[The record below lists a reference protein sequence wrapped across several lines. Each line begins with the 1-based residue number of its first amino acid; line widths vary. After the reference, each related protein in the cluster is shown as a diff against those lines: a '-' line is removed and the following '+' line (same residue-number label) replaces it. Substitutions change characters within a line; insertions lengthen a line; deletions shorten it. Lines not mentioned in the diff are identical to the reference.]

1 MRNEEI
7 EAIRQAA
14 NIVDIISDYIPLTKK
29 GNNYVA
35 PCPFHKSGQERTP
48 SFTVSKDKQI
58 FNCFACNKGGN
69 VFSFIMDYQG
79 VGFLEAVKTVADKVG
94 IEFKYNTKNTKTE
107 TYKKEFE
114 TMDLACKFYLNN
126 LNTKN
131 GVEAKKYLLDRGID
145 DEIIKEFEIGLST
158 QNRTS
163 LYDFLTKQGVE
174 LQTIDNIGLI
184 NKNGV
189 DIYDTFLNRIMIPIK
204 NINGQ
209 VVGFTGRIY
218 HDEDQAKYVNS
229 KETVIFKKSEIIFN
243 FDKAKNYAKQEK
255 QIIVV
260 EGNMDAIKMFAS
272 GIKNVVALQGTSL
285 TKFQLDVFKKLNI
298 PVIVMLDND
307 AAGLN
312 ATLKNGELLHNYG
325 IETKVVRLTGYKD
338 PDEYVRGNGVEA
350 LISNINNAT
359 TFVDFKINYLINN
372 TNFNSSIDVADFIK
386 ETAKLLKTV
395 DPVTQDVILS
405 KLENNTTVSVEI
417 IKNELRNNL
426 YEEKKIETPKTERR
440 TNISKKRSKYDI
452 LCKKILFYLLN
463 GVKYINV
470 FRQEIGYFEEKKER
484 ELFNE
489 INYFY
494 KNNQDVFL
502 ADFITHINGNQELSE
517 MVNECLNENNEE
529 ELNYDSF
536 IEYIS
541 LMKKE
546 MNKIELEKTKKQ
558 VKSEMDI
565 DAKVKLIEKL
575 AKLKKGCVDNEK
587 GD

>member
-69 VFSFIMDYQG
+69 VFSFIMDYEG
-79 VGFLEAVKTVADKVG
+79 VGFLDAVKTVADKVG
-94 IEFKYNTKNTKTE
+94 IDFKYNNKNTKSE

-114 TMDLACKFYLNN
+114 TMELACKFYLNN

-145 DEIIKEFEIGLST
+145 DNIIKEFEIGLST

-218 HDEDQAKYVNS
+218 HGEDQAKYVNS

-285 TKFQLDVFKKLNI
+285 TKFHLDVFKRLNM

-338 PDEYVRGNGVEA
+338 PDEYIRGNGVDA

-359 TFVDFKINYLINN
+359 TFVDFKINHLISN

-386 ETAKLLKTV
+386 EVAKLLKTV
-395 DPVTQDVILS
+395 DTVTQDVILS
-405 KLENNTTVSVEI
+405 KLENNTTISVDI

-426 YEEKKIETPKTERR
+426 YTEKKIETSNPERR

-558 VKSEMDI
+558 VKSEMDV

-575 AKLKKGCVDNEK
+575 AKLKKGCVDNEES
-587 GD
+587 D